1 MLNLEGFLLGRQS
14 KQHLLLF
21 LRTSD
26 RNYRCLFRGNYENQ
40 AIQDALLQWSSI
52 GDGRGDVVIHGESDY
67 ALLRNLRNILLG
79 LQTEF
84 TEGGAK
90 VVFTGDKKDDFNKR
104 LILLEN

>member
-1 MLNLEGFLLGRQS
+1 M
-14 KQHLLLF
+14 
-21 LRTSD
+21 
-26 RNYRCLFRGNYENQ
+26 
-40 AIQDALLQWSSI
+40 QWSSI

-90 VVFTGDKKDDFNKR
+90 ITFTGDKKDDFNKR
-104 LILLEN
+104 LILLENEIDGLLKRRINYSARD